1 MGSIDDTEHPSG
13 SPLPELARAITSGAV
28 RLAAATSAWLR
39 LVAEFDERGGWHGVG
54 IASCAQWVAW
64 QCGMSPV
71 TAREH
76 VRVARALRGLP
87 RIAAAFDAG
96 RLSYAKVRALS
107 RIAAPECEA
116 ELLEFA
122 RSATA
127 SQTERFARAWR
138 RADDDPGDPAGLHED
153 EEFFE
158 HWTDDQGYLTLKV
171 RMRPE
176 AGNALLT
183 RIDSLAEREAR
194 RERAQ
199 NKKAQARHEQI
210 RAAGGTVDRTVAER
224 CLDDAV
230 AGRVPE
236 RAAARRI
243 AALGSLADARVH
255 LDRRPG
261 DPPRREVVVH
271 VDAAVLADDTAAGR
285 AHFEGGSAITGAQAR
300 RMLCE
305 ATAVVMLEQG
315 REPMAVGRRKRRA
328 TAAQRRALLRRDGGC
343 ARAGCPET
351 RIERLHAHHMRH
363 WLFGGR
369 TELANLVLLCDAD
382 HGLVHDHDL
391 VLSRKDGR
399 LIVLTPD
406 GRHIWGTADA
416 AFTVGLRGIDA
427 RRTIGRA
434 DDTTPFVGVHPID
447 DVVGRRPADA
457 PGVAEN
463 LIGLQ
468 DPASVPPLD
477 RAVSRLDGRRGHG
490 VRGSRE
496 RRHTAPA
503 ARPRRA
509 GRPTNRGS
517 GRLVGRGAASPA
529 AHAREAVRLG
539 RVLFPDGEP
548 HLAETLQERCDR
560 MDLRHAVGVL
570 MGNRDLARRLATEA
584 GLTIEAES
592 ESPETTL
599 PRKRHIRTDF
609 P

>member
-1 MGSIDDTEHPSG
+1 MRSIIDTEHPSG
-13 SPLPELARAITSGAV
+13 SPLPELARAITAGAV
-28 RLAAATSAWLR
+28 RLAAATAAWLR
-39 LVAEFDERGGWHGVG
+39 LVSEFDERGGWHGVS
-54 IASCAQWVAW
+54 IASCAQWLAW

-76 VRVARALRGLP
+76 VRVARALRALP

-96 RLSYAKVRALS
+96 RLSYAKVRALT
-107 RIAAPECEA
+107 RIAVADCEA

-122 RSATA
+122 CSATA
-127 SQTERFARAWR
+127 SQTERFCRAWR
-138 RADDDPGDPAGLHED
+138 RADDDPGNPAGMPED
-153 EEFFE
+153 GECFE
-158 HWTDDQGYLTLKV
+158 YWTDDQGYLTLKI

-176 AGNALLT
+176 AGNSLLT

-199 NKKAQARHEQI
+199 NKKAHARHEQI
-210 RAAGGTVDRTVAER
+210 RTAGGTVDDTVAER
-224 CLDDAV
+224 CLDDAA

-243 AALGSLADARVH
+243 AALSSLAEARVH

-285 AHFEGGSAITGAQAR
+285 AHFENGSAITGAQAR

-315 REPMAVGRRKRRA
+315 REPLAVGRRKRRA

-343 ARAGCPET
+343 ARQGCPET

-391 VLSRKDGR
+391 VLSRHNGR

-406 GRHIWGTADA
+406 GRRIWGTADA
-416 AFTVGLRGIDA
+416 AFTVGLPGIDA
-427 RRTIGRA
+427 DRTIDQAAG
-434 DDTTPFVGVHPID
+434 TTPFVGVHPVD
-447 DVVGRRPADA
+447 DVVGRRPTDA
-457 PGVAEN
+457 PPPAEDADG
-463 LIGLQ
+463 I
-468 DPASVPPLD
+468 PPLD
-477 RAVSRLDGRRGHG
+477 RALRHGAPSRPGTRAPRKRRPTASVEH
-490 VRGSRE
+490 SR
-496 RRHTAPA
+496 RPGQA
-503 ARPRRA
+503 ARRRPGLLA
-509 GRPTNRGS
+509 RS
-517 GRLVGRGAASPA
+517 GAARAVVP
-529 AHAREAVRLG
+529 AREVARLG
-539 RVLFPDGEP
+539 RVLFPEGEP
-548 HLAETLQERCDR
+548 QLPESLQERYDR

-570 MGNRDLARRLATEA
+570 MGNRDLARRLATESGVA
-584 GLTIEAES
+584 TGGGVSATG
-592 ESPETTL
+592 
-599 PRKRHIRTDF
+599 
-609 P
+609 